1 MNDMTL
7 YRSSGGFGDV
17 VGTLTVVSQ
26 IASGV
31 QAAGDAP
38 SILAGAWSRIS
49 RGAGTAIDQRAAS
62 AAGAAMDELMRREPA
77 AAARITAQVNA
88 AVAQSLT
95 AATAAAQTIVQNTL
109 RQAAVAL
116 IQAQPYL
123 AQQVEQLGAR
133 GGAAAT
139 RGAADTLQSKI
150 IPLTIG
156 ALVVGVAAYGIARS
170 MRRSK

>member
-7 YRSSGGFGDV
+7 YRSSGDLLGSI
-17 VGTLTVVSQ
+17 GTLTGVSQ
-26 IASGV
+26 IASGAGN
-31 QAAGDAP
+31 AADLI
-38 SILAGAWSRIS
+38 SGAWSRIS
-49 RGAGTAIDQRAAS
+49 RGAGTAIDRQVAS
-62 AAGAAMDELMRREPA
+62 AAGAAMDELMRRQPA
-77 AAARITAQVNA
+77 LAAQITAQVNA

-170 MRRSK
+170 MRGR

>member
-7 YRSSGGFGDV
+7 YRSSGGFLDA
-17 VGTLTVVSQ
+17 VGTLTGVSQ
-26 IASGV
+26 IASGA
-31 QAAGDAP
+31 QTAGDAP

-49 RGAGTAIDQRAAS
+49 RGVGTAVDRQAAS
-62 AAGAAMDELMRREPA
+62 AAGAAMDELMRREPEL
-77 AAARITAQVNA
+77 AARITAQVNA

-150 IPLTIG
+150 LPLTVA

-170 MRRSK
+170 MRR